1 MRKFH
6 FLKYKE
12 FFRGFRFLNY
22 KKRFILIKYKKYF
35 PAWAEKFHLPKCRS
49 FLRVSVTWNITK
61 FPFLKYEENSLSEY
75 IRAFFCFLNLGLKV
89 HQLTIVAKRFVIYC
103 WQYSE
108 NYRVLNVFFPKYQ
121 KTLKLFWEHLTNI
134 FRAGLLKK
142 KDNKFF

>member
-1 MRKFH
+1 MLEA
-6 FLKYKE
+6 FLGT
-12 FFRGFRFLNY
+12 FRY
-22 KKRFILIKYKKYF
+22 
-35 PAWAEKFHLPKCRS
+35 
-49 FLRVSVTWNITK
+49 VSVTWNITK

-75 IRAFFCFLNLGLKV
+75 IRAFFYFLNLGLKV
-89 HQLTIVAKRFVIYC
+89 HQQTIVAKRFVIYC

-142 KDNKFF
+142 KIINFFRDKFWGLRPKSVLSSDSDSSRIFSGMCAQKSQHL